1 MNFRDQKHKKRKLEE
16 YIYETSLLKKYMFNQ
31 FSLGFSKTSPA

>member
-1 MNFRDQKHKKRKLEE
+1 MDFRDKKRKLEE
-16 YIYETSLLKKYMFNQ
+16 YIYETSLPKTYMFSQ